1 MPRVKKVQK
10 EAPARAPLMAQLF
23 AALADGTFHSGEALA
38 KELGVSRSAVWKAA
52 GSLRALGTALEA
64 VRNRGYRLGHPSEPL
79 EAARI
84 RAALPREVR
93 GRIVRLET
101 LWSTASTNTALLA
114 RENPRPGTSEVLL
127 AEFQS
132 AGRGRRGRTWLAP
145 PGAGICLSLNW
156 TFPEAP
162 PELGALG
169 LVIGV
174 CVLRALK
181 ELAAKDLALKWPN
194 DLLASGKKLG
204 GVLIELRGES
214 AGPACVVIGIGLNVA
229 LGAELLRKIEATG
242 VLATDLA
249 GAGLKSGSRNAVV
262 AGIVSACVR
271 GLTEFERQALKP
283 FLEEW
288 RAADALAGK
297 EVNVSGAQGVAA
309 GVARGID
316 LHGALLLETPQGLVQ
331 RFISGDVS
339 VRPT

>member
-1 MPRVKKVQK
+1 MARTRKAKQTAAARV
-10 EAPARAPLMAQLF
+10 PLMAQLF
-23 AALADGTFHSGEALA
+23 AALADGELHSGEALA

-52 GSLRALGTALEA
+52 GALRELGTALEA
-64 VRNRGYRLGHPSEPL
+64 VRNRGYRRGQPSEPL
-79 EAARI
+79 EAAKI
-84 RAALPREVR
+84 RAAIPRKMR
-93 GRIVRLET
+93 SSIVSLET
-101 LWSTASTNTALLA
+101 LWSTVSTNTLLLA
-114 RENPRPGTSEVLL
+114 RANPRAGTSEVLL

-132 AGRGRRGRTWLAP
+132 AGRGRRGRSWLAP

-174 CVLRALK
+174 CVLRALQA
-181 ELAAKDLALKWPN
+181 LGLKDLALKWPN
-194 DLLASGKKLG
+194 DLLAGGQKLG
-204 GVLIELRGES
+204 GILIELRGES

-229 LGAELLRKIEATG
+229 LGAELLKKLAATG
-242 VLATDLA
+242 VVATDLA
-249 GAGLKSGSRNAVV
+249 GAGLRNASRNEVV
-262 AGIVSACVR
+262 AGIVSACLR
-271 GLTEFERQALKP
+271 GLAEFERESLKP
-283 FLEEW
+283 FLEQW

-297 EVNVSGAQGVAA
+297 TVNVTGAQGVAA

-316 LHGALLLETPQGLVQ
+316 MHGALLLETPAGVQ